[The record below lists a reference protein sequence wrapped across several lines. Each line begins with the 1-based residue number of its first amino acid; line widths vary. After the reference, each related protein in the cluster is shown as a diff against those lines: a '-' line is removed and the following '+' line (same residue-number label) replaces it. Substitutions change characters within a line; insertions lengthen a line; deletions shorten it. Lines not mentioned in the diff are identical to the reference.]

1 MSAALLR
8 FALSCLI
15 LVSTLSFSA
24 ENVLPYQ
31 DWKTLETKH
40 FKVHYTPEY
49 RDWAIATSHEM
60 EASVEVI
67 KQSQN
72 RHLAEK
78 IDVVIFDPFNDSN
91 GFAITFSS
99 KPIMALYTT
108 PPQSNSLIANSSS
121 WQQLLSLH
129 EYVHLVHLSQ
139 PNRNT
144 LTNALSKYWDIYDLF
159 FREEISRWVAEGYA
173 TLQESKLTG
182 RGRLY
187 DAQVEAMIRQFAREG
202 ALPKYHELN
211 RVEGKYRI
219 GSMAYLMGVRFF
231 YWLEDN
237 YSVADLDAVWT
248 RVQAKERRTFEQAFE
263 GVFLEHPEYLYQRF
277 IAEYTYEV
285 MAEEKEIGKTESKLW
300 YNAAFDLSS
309 PVLTPNQKQ
318 LAFVETNPKGDSQI
332 KVVNLK
338 LDVKQ
343 QTDFKDRQEEL
354 LKEDPQDIP
363 AKAPKVF
370 NRKAQ
375 HSLHERNFSGM
386 RNLRWFDDN
395 NLWFT
400 AMSTDAHGFRHQELF
415 QWNINTGAVDQLTQ
429 EANLRRFDISSDG
442 SFVIA
447 EHTKLGKSGLFKF
460 VINTQGDKR
469 NVAKKGQLLTAFDMK
484 QVYDFPRLNPNN
496 KQQLAYLKN
505 ALNQPWG
512 LYVTDL
518 SNSNSTY
525 QVPMPKRYQ
534 FLSYPAWS
542 NDGKSLYFVAGSQ
555 TQIKLYQYNLNSKQ
569 LFEVTKGQELVAWP
583 IELEKDGQ
591 KSLLHTSITSRG
603 PDLFK
608 RELEQENY
616 VAVTEFTDFDS
627 FDYLLENTDAK
638 TIIAKAK
645 VDLDPAIGEE
655 REYNIWDQDTTLTLT
670 GTAAS
675 ASYQS
680 TEIGIKGGDL
690 LQRMNW
696 NLAAMSGSDE
706 LQSGFAGNL
715 EWKGLPV
722 TLKAHAYQLELSKS
736 VSNNFQN
743 SYTSGDDRDL
753 HGYNFTAS
761 LPYNIPSSTYRAEAS
776 VSYLSNQS
784 QVMDTTAMRLQHK
797 QSWFMDRVKWGLSQH
812 SNLQMLSGDTE
823 LYGITDD
830 WRGVQGS
837 LGFAVNAFGFGIAM
851 NYEHAERNETNLA
864 LLQLGGVGSGVV
876 SPDAH
881 VNWLF
886 SPELSLGYAAGNK
899 YQNTKFS
906 FYKRHSGWQLYYSE
920 PEMEGAKVAE
930 IIGLKSEGG
939 FSLFRSGITDVF
951 FEYGIANVKPSS
963 GKENVEGWLSFRYQY

>member
-1 MSAALLR
+1 MSTTLLR
-8 FALSCLI
+8 LVVSCLF

-24 ENVLPYQ
+24 ENVLPHQ
-31 DWKTLETKH
+31 DWKTLETEH
-40 FKVHYTPEY
+40 FKVHYTAEY
-49 RDWAIATSHEM
+49 REWAVATSHEM

-91 GFAITFSS
+91 GFAISFSS

-108 PPQSNSLIANSSS
+108 PPQSNSLIANSTS

-219 GSMAYLMGVRFF
+219 GSMAYLVGVRFF
-231 YWLEDN
+231 NWLEEN
-237 YSVADLDAVWT
+237 YSEADLDAVWT
-248 RVQAKERRTFEQAFE
+248 RVQAKERRTFEEAFE

-285 MAEEKEIGKTESKLW
+285 MAEEKEIGKTESTLW
-300 YNAAFDLSS
+300 YNAGFDLSS

-318 LAFVETNPKGDSQI
+318 LAFVETNRKGDSHI

-343 QTDFKDRQEEL
+343 ETDFKDRQEAL
-354 LKEDPQDIP
+354 LKEDPQDIA

-370 NRKAQ
+370 NRKAE
-375 HSLHERNFSGM
+375 HTLHERNFSGI

-400 AMSTDAHGFRHQELF
+400 AMSSDKHGFRHQEIF
-415 QWNINTGAVDQLTQ
+415 QWNLNSGVVTQLTR
-429 EANLRRFDISSDG
+429 EANLRRFDISADG
-442 SFVIA
+442 SFVVA

-460 VINTQGDKR
+460 AVNTQNDKPHI
-469 NVAKKGQLLTAFDMK
+469 AKEGLQLTEFDIK

-505 ALNQPWG
+505 VLNQPWG

-518 SNSNSTY
+518 SNSKSTY
-525 QVPMPKRYQ
+525 RVPMPKHYQ

-542 NDGKSLYFVAGSQ
+542 NDGKDLYFVAGSQ
-555 TQIKLYQYNLNSKQ
+555 TQIKLYQYNLNAKQ

-583 IELEKDGQ
+583 IELEKDGH
-591 KSLLHTSITSRG
+591 KSLLHTSIMSRG
-603 PDLFK
+603 PDLFE
-608 RELEQENY
+608 RSLEQDKF
-616 VAVTEFTDFDS
+616 VAVTEFTNFEN
-627 FDYLLENTDAK
+627 FDYLLDNTNSK
-638 TIIAKAK
+638 TVIAKAK
-645 VDLDPAIGEE
+645 VDFDQSIGEE
-655 REYNIWDQDTTLTLT
+655 RDYNIWDQDTTFTLT

-680 TEIGIKGGDL
+680 TEVGIKGADL
-690 LQRMNW
+690 LQRINW
-696 NLAAMSGSDE
+696 NLAAMSGSDD
-706 LQSGFAGNL
+706 LKSGFAGNL

-722 TLKAHAYQLELSKS
+722 TLKAHAYQIELSES

-761 LPYNIPSSTYRAEAS
+761 LPYNIPFSTYRAEAS

-784 QVMDTTAMRLQHK
+784 QVMDTTAVRLQHK
-797 QSWFMDRVKWGLSQH
+797 QNWFMDRVKWGLSQH
-812 SNLQMLSGDTE
+812 SNLQILSGDTE
-823 LYGITDD
+823 LYGVTDD

-837 LGFAVNAFGFGIAM
+837 LGFAVNALGFGVGVS
-851 NYEHAERNETNLA
+851 YEHTERNDTNLA

-876 SPDAH
+876 TPDAH

-886 SPELSLGYAAGNK
+886 SPELSFGYASGNK
-899 YQNTKFS
+899 VQNTKVS
-906 FYKRHSGWQLYYSE
+906 LYKRHSGWQLYYSE
-920 PEMEGAKVAE
+920 PEVEGAKVAE

-951 FEYGIANVKPSS
+951 FEYGIANVKLSS
-963 GKENVEGWLSFRYQY
+963 GKENVEGWLSLRYQY

>member
-1 MSAALLR
+1 MSTALLR
-8 FALSCLI
+8 LVVSCLI
-15 LVSTLSFSA
+15 LVSTLGFSA
-24 ENVLPYQ
+24 ENVLPHQ

-49 RDWAIATSHEM
+49 RDWAVATSHEM
-60 EASVEVI
+60 EASVAVI

-72 RHLAEK
+72 RQLAEK

-129 EYVHLVHLSQ
+129 EYVHLVHLAQ

-144 LTNALSKYWDIYDLF
+144 LTKALSKYWDIYDLF

-219 GSMAYLMGVRFF
+219 GSMAYLVGVRFLH
-231 YWLEDN
+231 WLEDN

-248 RVQAKERRTFEQAFE
+248 RVQAKERRTFEEAFE

-285 MAEEKEIGKTESKLW
+285 MAEEKEMGKTESKLW
-300 YNAAFDLSS
+300 YNAGFDLSS

-318 LAFVETNPKGDSQI
+318 LAFIETNPKGDSQI

-343 QTDFKDRQEEL
+343 ETDFKDRQDEL
-354 LKEDPQDIP
+354 LKQDPQDIS

-375 HSLHERNFSGM
+375 RTLHERDFSGM

-400 AMSTDAHGFRHQELF
+400 AMSSDKHGFRHQEIF
-415 QWNINTGAVDQLTQ
+415 QWNINSGTVTQLTQ

-442 SFVIA
+442 NFVIA

-460 VINTQGDKR
+460 AVNTQNDKR
-469 NVAKKGQLLTAFDMK
+469 YISNEGLQLSNFDIK

-496 KQQLAYLKN
+496 EQQLAYLKS

-512 LYVTDL
+512 LYITDL
-518 SNSNSTY
+518 SNSESAY
-525 QVPMPKRYQ
+525 RVPMPRHYQ
-534 FLSYPAWS
+534 FLSYPTWS
-542 NDGKSLYFVAGSQ
+542 NDGEDLYFVAGSQ
-555 TQIKLYQYNLNSKQ
+555 TKIKLYQYNLDAKQ

-583 IELEKDGQ
+583 IELEKDGH
-591 KSLLHTSITSRG
+591 KSLLHTSMMSRG
-603 PDLFK
+603 PDLYM
-608 RELEQENY
+608 RSIEQDKL
-616 VAVTEFTDFDS
+616 VAVTEFADLDS
-627 FDYLLENTDAK
+627 FDYLLENTDSK
-638 TIIAKAK
+638 TMIAEAK
-645 VDLDPAIGEE
+645 VDLDSAVGQE
-655 REYNIWDQDTTLTLT
+655 RDYNIWDQDTTFTLT

-680 TEIGIKGGDL
+680 TEVGIKGADL

-696 NLAAMSGSDE
+696 NLAAMLGSDE
-706 LQSGFAGNL
+706 LKSGFAANF
-715 EWKGLPV
+715 EWQGLPV
-722 TLKAHAYQLELSKS
+722 ALKAHAYQLELSES
-736 VSNNFQN
+736 ASNNFQN
-743 SYTSGDDRDL
+743 SYTRGDDRDL

-761 LPYNIPSSTYRAEAS
+761 LPYNIASSTYRAEAS

-784 QVMDTTAMRLQHK
+784 QELDTTAVRLQHK

-812 SNLQMLSGDTE
+812 SNLQVLSGDTE
-823 LYGITDD
+823 LYGIADD

-837 LGFAVNAFGFGIAM
+837 LGFAVNAFGFGVAM
-851 NYEHAERNETNLA
+851 NYQHAERNDTNLD

-876 SPDAH
+876 TPDAH

-886 SPELSLGYAAGNK
+886 APELSFGYASGNK
-899 YQNTKFS
+899 YQNIKIS
-906 FYKRHSGWQLYYSE
+906 LYKRHSGWQLYYSE
-920 PEMEGAKVAE
+920 PEVEGAKVAE
-930 IIGLKSEGG
+930 IFGLKSEGQL
-939 FSLFRSGITDVF
+939 SLFRAGLTDVV

-963 GKENVEGWLSFRYQY
+963 GKENVEGWLSLRYQY